1 MEKKR
6 IEWIDSIK
14 GFAII
19 CVVLGHIVKGYMDAG
34 LYPENTSLMHAV
46 YNIIYAFHMPLFF
59 TISGFLFNEAYVV
72 GTLPDSSIKT
82 RSVNRQMI
90 NLLILYVGYNLLL
103 GSSKIIFSGA
113 VTNKVNMTD
122 LIMIWAK
129 PIQLFWYLYVLLLY
143 YMLFRVDRIRN
154 TNQYCL
160 LVVLAIISAL
170 TGFIPAIEWFQI
182 NNFLY
187 YAFFFALGIGF
198 KYLIQ
203 HITFVRGGYC
213 LCIMSVILSICLWSH
228 NRYLCTIPIANWI
241 IASGLVFG
249 LIELFRKTTI
259 ISSNPLFL
267 LCGKYNLEIFLL
279 HSFSAT
285 ASRAIL
291 SKTGINANLSIMC
304 NLVISIVVPVLFS
317 IVAKKIGAYN
327 LFFKPYRLIE
337 IIAKKK

>member
-203 HITFVRGGYC
+203 HITFVRGG
-213 LCIMSVILSICLWSH
+213 
-228 NRYLCTIPIANWI
+228 
-241 IASGLVFG
+241 G
-249 LIELFRKTTI
+249 
-259 ISSNPLFL
+259 
-267 LCGKYNLEIFLL
+267 
-279 HSFSAT
+279 T
-285 ASRAIL
+285 AYA
-291 SKTGINANLSIMC
+291 
-304 NLVISIVVPVLFS
+304 
-317 IVAKKIGAYN
+317 
-327 LFFKPYRLIE
+327 
-337 IIAKKK
+337 